1 MQLKRKSANKNC
13 MEIGGA
19 GEYCIRECMMK
30 KMGLK
35 ESFEKLFVKREGIEE
50 EADHVDLDLEEYEE
64 ELKEEGVRMYIK
76 IAELTGLYDLRELKK
91 EIYAGNILILDISL
105 AKKDKGLVEKVI
117 KDLKMAA
124 LDVGGDIAGIADDQV
139 IVAPSGVKIERK
151 KLGAK

>member
-1 MQLKRKSANKNC
+1 
-13 MEIGGA
+13 
-19 GEYCIRECMMK
+19 MMK

-64 ELKEEGVRMYIK
+64 ELKEEGVKMYIK
-76 IAELTGLYDLRELKK
+76 IAELTGLYDLRELRK
-91 EIYAGNILILDISL
+91 ELYAGNILILDISL
-105 AKKDKGLVEKVI
+105 AKKDKTLVEKAI

-124 LDVGGDIAGIADDQV
+124 LDIGGDIAGIADDQV

>member
-1 MQLKRKSANKNC
+1 
-13 MEIGGA
+13 
-19 GEYCIRECMMK
+19 MMK

-64 ELKEEGVRMYIK
+64 ELKEEGVKMYIK

-105 AKKDKGLVEKVI
+105 AKKDKGLVEKAI

>member
-1 MQLKRKSANKNC
+1 VQLKRKTANKKLWKS
-13 MEIGGA
+13 EA
-19 GEYCIRECMMK
+19 QVSIRGCMMK

-50 EADHVDLDLEEYEE
+50 EVDHVDLDLEEYEE
-64 ELKEEGVRMYIK
+64 ELKEEGVKMYIK
-76 IAELTGLYDLRELKK
+76 IAELTGLYDVRELKK
-91 EIYAGNILILDISL
+91 ELYAGNILILDISL
-105 AKKDKGLVEKVI
+105 AKKDKGLVEKAI